1 MTDTQQ
7 RAVVAGFLHVLTNS
21 PEVYAQFQK
30 VQSNPTEVGKF
41 IAQTMNLKDHPS
53 ADDLKKMAKYA
64 DAQLAPHVEKL
75 NTMQGGVPKQVGNTF
90 GLEHEEDDR

>member
-7 RAVVAGFLHVLTNS
+7 RAVVAGFLHVLTGS
-21 PEVYAQFQK
+21 PDVYAQFQK
-30 VQSNPTEVGKF
+30 VESNPGEVGKF

-53 ADDLKKMAKYA
+53 AEDLKKMADYA
-64 DAQLAPHVEKL
+64 DAHLTEHVSKL
-75 NTMQGGVPKQVGNTF
+75 SSMKGGVPKQCGNTF